1 MATVSKTGNRFLGG
15 GPRGKRDFLFNMF
28 LGSLG
33 LMAAGLIHILV
44 TGQGRET
51 WLVVSGTM
59 PFYILAS
66 LILIG
71 GILLWYKIDD
81 FSAAELIVFV
91 LIAVPCSYVTLALSF
106 LWLTD
111 LGQVV
116 IWNSKI
122 QEMTWE
128 EAWIDRADDEDD
140 SDTSHGPT
148 YKIRTVA
155 NESISTTQDVWF
167 AYVKLNGGRR
177 RVTSRVNTRADS
189 EGYGS
194 GSDGDRVPEIHT
206 IRWDGRAETEIPTS
220 NEHIEVN
227 YLQAA
232 DSSLKIKGVKE
243 NYLDYLVEYPRVTSG
258 KYGKIYFDRVI
269 EQKTKVGGR
278 FHQVVDRKLDKALQT
293 LGSMKQCN
301 IVVYVVGTE
310 NVGFFQALR
319 EHWQEGK
326 KNDICVCIGYTR
338 KKTHWCKVMAYTDRA
353 LFVENLERDVRRLET
368 LEGKGEALV
377 QVILSHILATGD
389 AGYLRKPMA
398 DFEFLASDVKMP
410 WYTQVLSFLWAC
422 AWLSWT
428 VIICVRK

>member
-1 MATVSKTGNRFLGG
+1 MSSVSRPNRFLGG
-15 GPRGKRDFLFNMF
+15 GPRGRQDFLFWMF

-33 LMAAGLIHILV
+33 LMGVGLLYLLAS
-44 TGQGRET
+44 GQGRET

-59 PFYILAS
+59 PFYILAV

-71 GILLWYKIDD
+71 GILLWYKLEE
-81 FSAAELIVFV
+81 FSAAELVVFV
-91 LIAVPCSYVTLALSF
+91 FITVPCSYATLALAF
-106 LWLTD
+106 LWFTD
-111 LGQVV
+111 LGHVV
-116 IWNSKI
+116 IWNSKVRSVV
-122 QEMTWE
+122 WK
-128 EAWIDRADDEDD
+128 EAWIDRADGEDD

-148 YKIRTVA
+148 YNIMTMA
-155 NESISTTQDVWF
+155 NESISTTKGVWL
-167 AYVKLNGGRR
+167 AYVQRNGGQR
-177 RVTSRVNTRADS
+177 RVSSIRNLNADA
-189 EGYGS
+189 EDWGA

-206 IRWDGRAETEIPTS
+206 IKWDGREESEVATS
-220 NEHIEVN
+220 NEHIEAN

-232 DSSLKIKGVKE
+232 ETSLKIQGVKQ
-243 NYLDYLVEYPRVTSG
+243 NYLEYLVDYPRVTSG
-258 KYGKIYFDRVI
+258 QFGNIYFDRVI
-269 EQKTKVGGR
+269 EQKTKVGGS
-278 FHQVVDRKLDKALQT
+278 FHQLVDRKLDKALQT
-293 LGSMKQCN
+293 LGSKKQCN

-338 KKTHWCKVMAYTDRA
+338 KKISWCQVMTFTDHTM
-353 LFVENLERDVRRLET
+353 FVENVERDVRHLET

-377 QVILSHILATGD
+377 KVILSNINAPGD

-398 DFEFLASDVKMP
+398 DFEFLASDVQMP

-422 AWLSWT
+422 AWLSPT